1 MDCVSND
8 AEVGARARLRAER
21 DIFFH
26 SHCRPA
32 SVLAFCQRG
41 AGEPLVILSITRRG
55 RAVWCQRRRSP
66 ARKARSAHS
75 SGSSR
80 NFAAQS
86 PGCALSRVFSHARRL
101 AQPPCNSRASAR
113 FDFPSARR
121 SISRRASDSGR
132 FSSLQIGTALQCAS
146 IEPRSADQDNGAG
159 ASTAGPS
166 QREGQDRPFATLMD
180 FEKQYRATQ
189 ATKQRAIQAVLEGA
203 NKQILSSALSRGN
216 VFASRGPVFWSVI
229 STSHAP

>member
-86 PGCALSRVFSHARRL
+86 PGCALSRVFSHAKRL

-146 IEPRSADQDNGAG
+146 IEPRSASSD
-159 ASTAGPS
+159 ASGV
-166 QREGQDRPFATLMD
+166 RG
-180 FEKQYRATQ
+180 
-189 ATKQRAIQAVLEGA
+189 TKRWTGLA
-203 NKQILSSALSRGN
+203 SSR
-216 VFASRGPVFWSVI
+216 VFAPLVI
-229 STSHAP
+229 DRQLIFLGEQCSGDPNRKRFGGLA